1 MPSKACCVTI
11 DAGRPGPTR
20 LFIALW
26 PGEGVRRAVHAAS
39 RAAVDASG
47 GRAVPRAN
55 YHLTLVFLG
64 DQPCAHLPRIQRA
77 MAAVEPPAG
86 LLRLDRFG
94 TFGKAR
100 VLWLGPEHTP
110 PALTRC
116 VRELRRTLRSEGVEW
131 RRGAERFRAHVTLA
145 RRIHCEPSVD
155 MPSPVPWHYGGFS
168 LVMSERAQ
176 SRYRVLE
183 NRPCPSLGGM
193 K

>member
-1 MPSKACCVTI
+1 M
-11 DAGRPGPTR
+11 
-20 LFIALW
+20 FIALW
-26 PGEGVRRAVHAAS
+26 PGEGVRRAVHAVS
-39 RAAVDASG
+39 RGAIDASG
-47 GRAVPRAN
+47 GRPVPRAN

-64 DQPCAHLPRIQRA
+64 DQARADLPRIRRA

-110 PALTRC
+110 QPLARC
-116 VRELRRTLRSEGVEW
+116 VRELRLALRSEGVAW
-131 RRGAERFRAHVTLA
+131 RRGAERFRAHLTLA
-145 RRIHCEPSVD
+145 RRIRREPSVIA
-155 MPSPVPWHYGGFS
+155 PSPVLWHYGGFS
-168 LVMSERAQ
+168 LVLSERAQ

-183 NRPCPSLGGM
+183 NRPCSRPRHM